1 MPVTVSATGA
11 FDEWLSS
18 LSQRERKE
26 VQRSV
31 GMLRELGLQLSYPY
45 SSAIKGSRFPLR
57 ELRPKRGDSP
67 LRVIYCFD
75 PRREALLI
83 IGGHKGADKRM
94 YERIIPV
101 AEELWEQHLK
111 DIEDEEED
119 HTP

>member
-1 MPVTVSATGA
+1 MPVTVTVTGA
-11 FDEWLSS
+11 FDEWMST

-67 LRVIYCFD
+67 LRVIYGFD

-83 IGGHKGADKRM
+83 IGGDKGADKRM